1 MSEPIAAKT
10 GIDLAYVS
18 VRVAAVRRGSRR
30 RIVESRVTSAADWP
44 RGPIVPES
52 SGEGSYAGERGS
64 CRVLQGLV
72 VSFML

>member
-30 RIVESRVTSAADWP
+30 DRVTSAADWP